1 MRKKVEGK
9 EVYRNYGLV
18 VIAFLVVMTVSIL
31 IFFDVIRENV
41 NSNTRNSL
49 SNYAGRQ
56 CFHLQSILEVQ
67 YEYMEGLASYIGLQ
81 EELTDEASMNLIRSV
96 QKESYL
102 EAVGIVDENG
112 ISTYDTGEQK
122 DVSERAYFQQ
132 AMKGERTLSDP
143 LVSKLS
149 GEQRVILGV
158 PIYQGGEVKGVL
170 GGSYDLAYLGSL
182 VFEDLYDGK
191 GFQFLVTPGGEVI
204 SLDHSED
211 EIVNPIKTMISTE
224 DNFYERCQRVN
235 FIEKKNADDIR
246 TDFEDQASGIT
257 RFQEEGVTYYLT
269 YAPISMNN
277 WMLCYVVPRAA
288 AQEPYSF
295 IEKDELILACA
306 LILAVVILFL
316 VLASMNSRRQK
327 TLIYYA
333 ENDELTGIFNRRAF
347 EHKVRSWMDSEECTG
362 KQAFLMMDVDLFK
375 EINDVYGHAVGDK
388 VLKQV
393 GKILRETFR
402 GSDILGRIGGD
413 EFMVFMK
420 DITEKELAARKAEK
434 LKEKLLEIDF
444 PELKGRKI
452 TASMG
457 IAFFPDAGESYKEV
471 YICADKAL
479 YEAKRSGRNGYHIYH
494 S

>member
-1 MRKKVEGK
+1 
-9 EVYRNYGLV
+9 
-18 VIAFLVVMTVSIL
+18 
-31 IFFDVIRENV
+31 
-41 NSNTRNSL
+41 
-49 SNYAGRQ
+49 
-56 CFHLQSILEVQ
+56 
-67 YEYMEGLASYIGLQ
+67 MEGLADYISLQ

-191 GFQFLVTPGGEVI
+191 GFQFLVTPRGEVI

-235 FIEKKNADDIR
+235 FIEKKKADDLR

-420 DITEKELAARKAEK
+420 DITEKELAARKK
-434 LKEKLLEIDF
+434 GNSRKNFWRFF

-452 TASMG
+452 TQKYG
-457 IAFFPDAGESYKEV
+457 HCLFPGCRGELQGS
-471 YICADKAL
+471 L
-479 YEAKRSGRNGYHIYH
+479 YLCGQGTL
-494 S
+494 